1 MSNYEYHHL
10 APPFDW
16 YPGAPGRPCNF
27 YAPAAMG
34 GEVVV
39 SIVTSTYNPQPL
51 FEQTIAAVFGQSLQA
66 WEWVI
71 VDDASTDIE
80 SQRRL
85 KQFAARDARVKL
97 LRQPINRG
105 LAAGRNSALK
115 QAYGRYVFFLDDDDL
130 IEPTTLEKLVWFLE
144 THPHLTM
151 AKGSTVAFG
160 GQEYHATTNFDAR
173 NLFLQRNPI
182 TVMSLVRREAL
193 QAVGGFDDAL
203 VHGMEDWDLWLKL
216 AAHGY
221 WGGGIPEFLDWYRR
235 RPDHGDRWQSW
246 TPQGSEEMRAELK
259 RRYPQ
264 VFRHGI
270 PQPQAPFRAPYTS
283 LTTELPFTNR
293 LAKDRPRLL
302 LVIPWMAMGGADRF
316 NLEFLQD
323 WTRRGYECTVVTT
336 IDRNYVWYREYA
348 RLTPDIFILPYFLP
362 IQDQPRFLDYLIGS
376 RQYDVVLVSNSE
388 WGYRLLPYLRARH
401 PDVAYVDYNHMEEEY
416 WQSGGHPRR
425 AVAYQDVLDLNLTA
439 SHHLKQWMVD
449 RGGDAEQIDVVYISV
464 DTERF
469 KPDPALRASVR
480 ARLGIDAEMPVIIY
494 AGRICAQKQPRVFAS
509 VMRDLV
515 RTKQRFVCLVLGEG
529 EDLPWLRRYV
539 HRHRLGDQ
547 VWLLGPVSNEAM
559 RDYLSAGDI
568 FFLPSL
574 MEGIALT
581 IYEAMAMKLAIV
593 GADVGGQ
600 SELVTPECGVL
611 VQRGEFEEEVARYT
625 GVLRALLS
633 DPYTLKQ
640 MGEAARARVEAHF
653 RLSKMGEKMTYEL
666 LERAPALHAM
676 RPKPIPGIHLALEH
690 LQLTM
695 ESQRLSQSLSRMEK
709 YARIEKLRQQISS
722 RIYDLIQQT
731 QTHPIVQRLK
741 PIKDVLW
748 VAGHSIK
755 ITLYK
760 GKDMLWIAGHR
771 LKVVLR
777 KKKDSLWIVGHR
789 IKVRLGGTRD

>member
-1 MSNYEYHHL
+1 MSSYEYHHL

-16 YPGAPGRPCNF
+16 YPGAPGRPRNF
-27 YAPAAMG
+27 YVPAAMG

-51 FEQTIAAVFGQSLQA
+51 FEQTAAAVFGQSLQA

-71 VDDASTDIE
+71 VDDASTDVE

-85 KQFAARDARVKL
+85 QQFAARDTRVKL
-97 LRQPINRG
+97 LRQPVNRG
-105 LAAGRNSALK
+105 VAAGRNSGLK

-160 GQEYHATTNFDAR
+160 GQEYYATTNFEAR

-193 QAVGGFDDAL
+193 QAVGGFDEAL
-203 VHGMEDWDLWLKL
+203 LHGMEDWDLWLKL
-216 AAHGY
+216 AAYDY

-246 TPQGSEEMRAELK
+246 TPQGLEEMRAELK

-270 PQPQAPFRAPYTS
+270 PQPQVPFRAPYAP
-283 LTTELPFTNR
+283 LPTELPFTNR

-336 IDRNYVWYREYA
+336 IDRNYTWYREYA

-362 IQDQPRFLDYLIGS
+362 IHDQPRFLDYLIGS

-388 WGYRLLPYLRARH
+388 WGYSLLPYLRARH
-401 PDVAYVDYNHMEEEY
+401 PDVGYVDYNHMEEEY

-439 SHHLKQWMVD
+439 SHHLRQWMID
-449 RGGDAEQIDVVYISV
+449 RGGDAKQIDVVHINI

-469 KPDPALRASVR
+469 RPDPELRAKVR
-480 ARLGIDAEMPVIIY
+480 ARLGIDAETTVIIY
-494 AGRICAQKQPRVFAS
+494 AGRICAQKQPHVFAS
-509 VMRDLV
+509 VMRNLV
-515 RTKQRFVCLVLGEG
+515 RAKQRFVCLVLGDG

-539 HRHRLGDQ
+539 HRHKLGGQ
-547 VWLLGPVSNEAM
+547 VWLLGPLSNQAV
-559 RDYLSAGDI
+559 RDYLASGDI

-581 IYEAMAMKLAIV
+581 IYEAMAMKLAVV

-611 VQRGEFEEEVARYT
+611 VQRGSFEEEVARYT
-625 GVLRALLS
+625 AVLRMLLD
-633 DPYTLKQ
+633 DPQTLQ
-640 MGEAARARVEAHF
+640 HMGEAGRARVEALF
-653 RLSKMGEKMTYEL
+653 RLSEMGDKMIYEL
-666 LERAPALHAM
+666 LERAPALHAT
-676 RPKPIPGIHLALEH
+676 RPKPIPGVHLALEH
-690 LQLTM
+690 LQVVL
-695 ESQRLSQSLSRMEK
+695 EEQRLSQTLNQLWKYTWIEGLSQ
-709 YARIEKLRQQISS
+709 RIGAQLSGLIS
-722 RIYDLIQQT
+722 RIQA
-731 QTHPIVQRLK
+731 HPTVQRLK
-741 PIKDVLW
+741 PVKDALW
-748 VAGHSIK
+748 VIGHQVKAS
-755 ITLYK
+755 LRK
-760 GKDMLWIAGHR
+760 GKDTLWITGHRIKVALGNKKDALWIAGHR
-771 LKVVLR
+771 
-777 KKKDSLWIVGHR
+777 
-789 IKVRLGGTRD
+789 IKVWLRVTRN